1 MKGATDY
8 MIKKQHITIK
18 KETEDENVIKKIPS
32 PPDTMVRHKVTGTK
46 GNWTKVIFSQ
56 LDK

>member
-18 KETEDENVIKKIPS
+18 KETEDENVIKKS
-32 PPDTMVRHKVTGTK
+32 LPPQTQWLGIKLLEQKETGRK
-46 GNWTKVIFSQ
+46 
-56 LDK
+56 